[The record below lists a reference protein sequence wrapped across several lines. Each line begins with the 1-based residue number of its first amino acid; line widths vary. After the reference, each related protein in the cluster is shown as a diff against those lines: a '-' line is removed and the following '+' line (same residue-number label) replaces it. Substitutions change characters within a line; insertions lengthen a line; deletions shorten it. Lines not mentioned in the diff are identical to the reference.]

1 MSAAGKPGGFFITFE
16 GPEGGGKSTQV
27 HRLAA
32 SLAAEGYAVWT
43 TREPGGT
50 RAGEMIRPLVL
61 GSSAPVLSPWTEAL
75 LFSAARAQL
84 VEEVIMPRLDN
95 GEIVLCDRYSDS
107 TLAYQGYG
115 RGLDLSLLQRLQVAI
130 TGKLI
135 PGLTLLLNLP
145 VRAGLARIP
154 STSKDRLDSETLAFH
169 ERVAAGYRQ
178 MALEEPNRW
187 REVDATA
194 SPDAVA
200 AVILSEA
207 LGSLRQ
213 AGIRPVERRSA

>member
-61 GSSAPVLSPWTEAL
+61 GSSAPALSPWTEAL